1 MPLIL
6 SKIENQYGEEI
17 IENMYYL
24 GPDGWY
30 NERINCYSSSDLGL
44 GTCRCVSHDPLKVEK
59 VSREAVLSIIK
70 EYPETIKDLTE
81 AEWSDLE
88 RYQKDEEYRL
98 ECKFMDELNMT
109 PEEFKENILM
119 LKERLGFGE
128 KEIKD
133 MLKKMPDF
141 VREYIE
147 KELNENN
154 KKKGNQLKR

>member
-6 SKIENQYGEEI
+6 SEIENQYGEKI
-17 IENMYYL
+17 VENMYYL
-24 GPDGWY
+24 DGDSWY
-30 NERINCYSSSDLGL
+30 REYINCYSSAELGL
-44 GTCRCVSHDPLKVEK
+44 GTCQCVSHDPIRVEK
-59 VSREAVLSIIK
+59 VSREDVLAVIK
-70 EYPETIKDLTE
+70 ENPEAVKDLTE
-81 AEWSDLE
+81 AEWEDLE
-88 RYQKDEEYRL
+88 KYQKDKNYRL
-98 ECKFMDELNMT
+98 KCKFIDELSMT
-109 PEEFKENILM
+109 PEEFKNYIIM
-119 LKERLGFGE
+119 LRDRLLLEE